1 MNNKREWEYLG
12 NSIEQ
17 NINNEMM
24 IKGNKKNYYK
34 YKDNEKDFLIENM
47 GKKMILMKKEEIMKM
62 EYIKKI
68 RKKKEKII

>member
-34 YKDNEKDFLIENM
+34 
-47 GKKMILMKKEEIMKM
+47 
-62 EYIKKI
+62 
-68 RKKKEKII
+68 

>member
-1 MNNKREWEYLG
+1 MKKIL
-12 NSIEQ
+12 
-17 NINNEMM
+17 NIN
-24 IKGNKKNYYK
+24 
-34 YKDNEKDFLIENM
+34 LIENM